1 MSDTPEQTI
10 QADDAQAQAGGIDA
24 SAELLNKIALLEA
37 NNKKLLNEKKNASA
51 SVEDLQR
58 QISDLQNNQQKAK
71 QSQLAEA
78 GKFKTLWQDA
88 TTTVSSLQDEIAQ
101 LKVQL
106 EEKDVAFQQQQIKA
120 SALNALSQSGVV
132 NPDQAFSLLKDNLR
146 LKDGVPIALAGGVE
160 VPLQQHL
167 ESLGRLAA
175 VGNITLLV
183 AEHAEWVQP
192 VLLHLQ
198 RPEVLGLDVPDGT
211 DFKLEMEN
219 PDRASTAEGGGL
231 IRQPLILKNHGRLR
245 LRKKLG
251 NFAQCRVF
259 TSDFGSATRLATSGP
274 FRRYPDRTD
283 RRKLR
288 DDSVRHDPD

>member
-1 MSDTPEQTI
+1 MSDTPEQNI
-10 QADDAQAQAGGIDA
+10 QADDAQAQAGGNDA

-78 GKFKTLWQDA
+78 GEFKTLWQDA

-101 LKVQL
+101 LKTQL

-132 NPDQAFSLLKDNLR
+132 NPDQAFSLLKENLR

-167 ESLGRLAA
+167 ESLRAPGSGWEHHFSGSGARGMSAA
-175 VGNITLLV
+175 GSSSSSNGQKSW
-183 AEHAEWVQP
+183 ASM
-192 VLLHLQ
+192 
-198 RPEVLGLDVPDGT
+198 GLMERI
-211 DFKLEMEN
+211 KLEEEN
-219 PDRASTAEGGGL
+219 PALAG
-231 IRQPLILKNHGRLR
+231 QLKAAG
-245 LRKKLG
+245 
-251 NFAQCRVF
+251 
-259 TSDFGSATRLATSGP
+259 
-274 FRRYPDRTD
+274 
-283 RRKLR
+283 
-288 DDSVRHDPD
+288 